1 MRTTLTLE
9 DRLAEALKRRAL
21 EQGKPF
27 KEVVNEALRAGLH
40 TQDQSHPRPYRLEP
54 ASMGRPRSGYD
65 LVKARE
71 LSEDLED
78 AALAEKLDQRK

>member
-9 DRLAEALKRRAL
+9 DRLAEALRRRAH

-27 KEVVNEALRAGLH
+27 KEVVNEALRAGL
-40 TQDQSHPRPYRLEP
+40 QAQAQPSPQPYRLEP
-54 ASMGRPRSGYD
+54 ASMGRPCPAGD

-71 LSEDLED
+71 ISEDLED
-78 AALAEKLDQRK
+78 AAVAEKLEQRK

>member
-9 DRLAEALKRRAL
+9 DRLAEALRRRAH

-27 KEVVNEALRAGLH
+27 KEVVNEALRAGL
-40 TQDQSHPRPYRLEP
+40 QAQPSPRPYRLEP
-54 ASMGRPRSGYD
+54 TPMGRPRPGYD

-71 LSEDLED
+71 ISEDLED
-78 AALAEKLDQRK
+78 AAVAEKLEQRK

>member
-9 DRLAEALKRRAL
+9 DRLVVALKRTAQ

-27 KEVVNEALRAGLH
+27 KEVVNETLRAGLH
-40 TQDQSHPRPYRLEP
+40 AQAHPSPRPYRLEP
-54 ASMGRPRSGYD
+54 TAMGQPRSGYD

-71 LSEDLED
+71 ISEELED
-78 AALAEKLDQRK
+78 AAMAEKLDQRK